1 MENFIEIKAVIG
13 SIVYSFIGILILIIS
28 FVVVEKITPENL
40 WQEIVL
46 KQNKAIAII
55 AAAFILAIAIII
67 ASAIH

>member
-1 MENFIEIKAVIG
+1 MENIIELKAIIGSVVYSVIG
-13 SIVYSFIGILILIIS
+13 VFILIIS

>member
-1 MENFIEIKAVIG
+1 MENIIELKAIIGSVVYSVIG
-13 SIVYSFIGILILIIS
+13 VLILIIS